1 MSKLSNRARRNG
13 SRGGFTL
20 LEVLVAFV
28 ILSVSLVALMRGFS
42 SGLNAVGAAGDYQ
55 IATMLARSK
64 IDEIG
69 PVIELTEGHHAGTFE
84 NGYEWQAE
92 ITAYDL
98 GQAEPF
104 PVQGYQIA
112 VTVQWQGG
120 RTISLTSLRLAAA
133 E

>member
-1 MSKLSNRARRNG
+1 MSKLSNRTGRNR

-42 SGLNAVGAAGDYQ
+42 SGLNAIGAAGDYQ

-84 NGYEWQAE
+84 NGYAWQAE

>member
-1 MSKLSNRARRNG
+1 MSKSPDKPCLSGRL
-13 SRGGFTL
+13 GGFTL

-42 SGLNAVGAAGDYQ
+42 SGLGAVGAAGDYRT
-55 IATMLARSK
+55 AVLLARSK

-69 PVIELTEGHHAGTFE
+69 PVIELTEGQHGGTFE
-84 NGYEWQAE
+84 NGYQWQAE
-92 ITAYDL
+92 IAAHDL
-98 GQAEPF
+98 GQSPPF
-104 PVQGYQIA
+104 PVLGYRVA

-120 RTISLTSLRLAAA
+120 RAITLTSLRLAVA